1 MQDFLEGE
9 GKNILKLV
17 AVIVTQL
24 CEYINIKVP
33 FNCAHKWM
41 NCMVCEL
48 YLNKLM
54 FFPPQKIGYQSGCKG
69 WSVGGVKMKT

>member
-33 FNCAHKWM
+33 FNYAHKWM
-41 NCMVCEL
+41 KCMVWEL
-48 YLNKLM
+48 YVNKAVI
-54 FFPPQKIGYQSGCKG
+54 FQIKIAYC
-69 WSVGGVKMKT
+69 MIPFI